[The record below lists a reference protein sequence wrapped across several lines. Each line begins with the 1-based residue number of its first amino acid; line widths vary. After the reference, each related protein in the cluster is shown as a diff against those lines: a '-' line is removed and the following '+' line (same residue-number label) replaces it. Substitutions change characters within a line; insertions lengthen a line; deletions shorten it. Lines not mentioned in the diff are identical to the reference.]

1 MFSCLS
7 FKWHGFPLRPRLY
20 YLGFNTQKK
29 YVCLFLSQCKN
40 CRSVCLFFYRYVKI
54 TVYLFSYFSWFGQT
68 LNLLIR
74 RKLPKLHCSYTVWR
88 HEILLTLI
96 PRSLQ
101 LNNIYRAFICCKFF
115 IVSDKSWR
123 STQTRISR
131 IALYQN
137 CEIHSPWTR
146 GSEPMVGHY
155 HQISNMH
162 EGLKVQ
168 LQSQKSNK
176 PSFVYKWWSYHTLSI
191 FKCFSLSWTF
201 FANVS
206 GIRNKI

>member
-137 CEIHSPWTR
+137 CEIHSPWVR
-146 GSEPMVGHY
+146 CSGS
-155 HQISNMH
+155 
-162 EGLKVQ
+162 KVSPIWQ
-168 LQSQKSNK
+168 YSRNKLTIRKS
-176 PSFVYKWWSYHTLSI
+176 
-191 FKCFSLSWTF
+191 FSLLPC
-201 FANVS
+201 
-206 GIRNKI
+206 I

>member
-1 MFSCLS
+1 MVSHCVLVYIT
-7 FKWHGFPLRPRLY
+7 WDL
-20 YLGFNTQKK
+20 TQKK
-29 YVCLFLSQCKN
+29 KN
-40 CRSVCLFFYRYVKI
+40 MCIYFYRNVKIADLCVFFFRYVKI
-54 TVYLFSYFSWFGQT
+54 TVYLFSYVSWFGQT

-137 CEIHSPWTR
+137 CEIHSPWVR
-146 GSEPMVGHY
+146 CSGS
-155 HQISNMH
+155 
-162 EGLKVQ
+162 KVSPIWQ
-168 LQSQKSNK
+168 YS
-176 PSFVYKWWSYHTLSI
+176 
-191 FKCFSLSWTF
+191 
-201 FANVS
+201 
-206 GIRNKI
+206 RNKLTIRKSSSLLLCI

>member
-20 YLGFNTQKK
+20 YLGFNTKKK
-29 YVCLFLSQCKN
+29 YVYLFLSQCKN

-101 LNNIYRAFICCKFF
+101 LNTIYRAFICSKFL

-137 CEIHSPWTR
+137 CEIHSPWVR
-146 GSEPMVGHY
+146 CSGS
-155 HQISNMH
+155 
-162 EGLKVQ
+162 KVSPIWQ
-168 LQSQKSNK
+168 YSRNKLTIRKS
-176 PSFVYKWWSYHTLSI
+176 
-191 FKCFSLSWTF
+191 FSLLPC
-201 FANVS
+201 
-206 GIRNKI
+206 I